1 MTTLKIHTIL
11 YRAGLWITAILCAVM
26 LALSACSL
34 GKTDLLDPDSDD
46 NPTHQGGGMP
56 DPNSLRIR
64 VDPSVSVPD
73 ELRLNTKQMKL

>member
-26 LALSACSL
+26 LAFSACSK
-34 GKTDLLDPDSDD
+34 GKNDLYDSNSDD

-56 DPNSLRIR
+56 DPNSLRITA
-64 VDPSVSVPD
+64 DPSVSVNE
-73 ELRLNTKQMKL
+73 ELLHNTKQMK